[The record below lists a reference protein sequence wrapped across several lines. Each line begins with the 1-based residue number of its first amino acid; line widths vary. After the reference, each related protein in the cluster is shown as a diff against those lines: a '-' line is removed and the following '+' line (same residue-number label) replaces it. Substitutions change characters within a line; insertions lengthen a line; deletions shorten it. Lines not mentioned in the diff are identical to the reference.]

1 MEINFAFGFL
11 MLQISQTFC
20 SAALSL
26 CKQRKT
32 TWWPQQLSHRFV
44 FEARRQTKPASINRK
59 PGLLAARAKVL
70 IRALP
75 RKLALSCKNAK
86 SCHQQIQRT

>member
-1 MEINFAFGFL
+1 MEVNFCFL

-20 SAALSL
+20 TAPLSL
-26 CKQRKT
+26 CKQGET

-44 FEARRQTKPASINRK
+44 FEAWSQPKPVSINRK
-59 PGLLAARAKVL
+59 LGLLAASAKVL

-86 SCHQQIQRT
+86 SCHQQIRRT